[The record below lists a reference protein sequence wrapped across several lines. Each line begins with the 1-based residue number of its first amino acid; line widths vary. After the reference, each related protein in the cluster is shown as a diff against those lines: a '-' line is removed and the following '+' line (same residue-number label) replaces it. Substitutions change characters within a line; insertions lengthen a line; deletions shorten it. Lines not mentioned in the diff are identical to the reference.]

1 MMWLTWHQHRAVLAV
16 TLVAVSGIVVW
27 MLVVQHSY
35 SEASHAI
42 ARSCPLGQLNAQS
55 SPCTAYYNQQVSAWE
70 QADIIRWLLLA
81 LPILFRVI
89 LGAPLF
95 ADEFERKT
103 IILAF
108 TQSFSR
114 TRWMV
119 IRWLIIGFAVVAFA
133 SAVAVL
139 SN

>member
-42 ARSCPLGQLNAQS
+42 SRSCIPGQLNAQS